1 MAIQVKKGKKKRRI
15 TMTEKEYK
23 DYIYK
28 KAEEVKTKED
38 LDKLLD
44 EVINCKELDYGKIV
58 YAMSACMK
66 ATLNYIN
73 RSNVGGI
80 TGFQA
85 GFIGWEM
92 VREYLVSSNKC
103 GLKLIN
109 YDDML
114 YPQNKYRY
122 EKTISKDVWNAL
134 QEQAKK
140 NLQDKERDPHPRVL
154 KHWKKIAKGKVPF
167 GYKVKEE
174 N

>member
-1 MAIQVKKGKKKRRI
+1 
-15 TMTEKEYK
+15 MTEKEYK

-38 LDKLLD
+38 LDNLLN

-58 YAMSACMK
+58 YAMSACMN

-73 RSNVGGI
+73 RSGHCGI

-85 GFIGWEM
+85 GCIGWEM
-92 VREYLVSSNKC
+92 VRKYLVSCNKC
-103 GLKLIN
+103 GLKLVD

-114 YPQNKYRY
+114 YPQHKYKF
-122 EKTISKDVWNAL
+122 EKTISKNVWDAL

-140 NLQDKERDPHPRVL
+140 NLQDKERDPHPRVH
-154 KHWKKIAKGKVPF
+154 KHWEKIAKGKVPF
-167 GYKVKEE
+167 GYKVKEDY
-174 N
+174 

>member
-1 MAIQVKKGKKKRRI
+1 
-15 TMTEKEYK
+15 MTEKEYK

-28 KAEEVKTKED
+28 KAEEVRTKED
-38 LDKLLD
+38 LDNLLD

-58 YAMSACMK
+58 YAMCACMN
-66 ATLNYIN
+66 ATFRYIN
-73 RSNVGGI
+73 ENNAGGDI

-92 VREYLVSSNKC
+92 VKEYLVINNKC

-114 YPQNKYRY
+114 YPQMKKRFDD
-122 EKTISKDVWNAL
+122 KTISKDVWNAL
-134 QEQAKK
+134 QEQAK
-140 NLQDKERDPHPRVL
+140 NLIQDKENKPHPRIL
-154 KHWKKIAKGKVPF
+154 KHWKRIVKGKVPF

-174 N
+174 E